1 MLRASLVVDHKLR
14 EYVCSI
20 ENIKSKKAHTG
31 RLEHTDLSKEKIEN
45 SLLNLMLGDGA
56 FPPALKMTQVQL
68 QPGPMADLCRAEAW
82 AYFPV
87 DALIGLVPVHSAATA
102 VALVGRHGCIVLPD
116 AAASV
121 QAHVVSPGRAY
132 RRDWVGVNEDPDRF
146 APWLWHAAAA
156 AQSLIGQMA
165 QWSFCAQHHSPS
177 QQLASWL
184 LYGLAQSPKTELTL
198 SLAGLPPGIQTWLS
212 TSAEPAVSDSCG
224 FVVDEGCLRTRRN
237 PQLAAQACSCH
248 TRMAHP
254 NFAP

>member
-1 MLRASLVVDHKLR
+1 MHT
-14 EYVCSI
+14 ENI
-20 ENIKSKKAHTG
+20 ENAC
-31 RLEHTDLSKEKIEN
+31 LA
-45 SLLNLMLGDGA
+45 LMLASGAWVGDVSCT
-56 FPPALKMTQVQL
+56 LVNL
-68 QPGPMADLCRAEAW
+68 QPGPLLEETGDSGAW

-87 DALIGLVPVHSAATA
+87 DALISLVPVHSVGVA
-102 VALVGRHGCIVLPD
+102 VALVGRQACVLLPP
-116 AAASV
+116 AEGATW

-132 RRDWVGVNEDPDRF
+132 RLDWAVVREDPERF
-146 APWLWHAAAA
+146 ASWLWHAASA

-212 TSAEPAVSDSCG
+212 TSAEPAVSDSRG
-224 FVVDEGCLRTRRN
+224 FVVDEGCLRTSRN

-248 TRMAHP
+248 ARMAHS